1 MKTVMAMVLGS
12 LFLANAAIACPG
24 EGGAHKDQKTAD
36 SKGKTET
43 KDKKTTT

>member
-24 EGGAHKDQKTAD
+24 EGGAHKDTKTAD